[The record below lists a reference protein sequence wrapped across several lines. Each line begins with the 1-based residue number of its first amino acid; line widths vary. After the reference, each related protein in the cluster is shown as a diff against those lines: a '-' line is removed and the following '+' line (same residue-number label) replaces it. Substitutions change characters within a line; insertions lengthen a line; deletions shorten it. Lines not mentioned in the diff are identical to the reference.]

1 MNGRLQRGKE
11 RKRKVASNGS
21 LAFVFP
27 GQGSQYVGMG
37 KELCEEFPAARQVF
51 AEAEDALGFS
61 LSQLCFSGPESE
73 LKLTE
78 NTQPAILTVS
88 IAALRALESET
99 GLQPAYVAG
108 HSLGEYSALVCVG
121 AVAFKDAAK
130 VVRQR
135 GRLMQEAVPA
145 GAGAMA
151 VVMGLDREA
160 VRVLC
165 DEASEGDVVAP
176 ANYNGGGQVVIAGS
190 KAAVSRAMS
199 LAQARG
205 AKRVLDLPVS
215 APFHCPLMRP
225 AAVGLERVLN
235 GVTVHPFSIG
245 VVTNVDA
252 EVNVE
257 ASRVK
262 SLLTEQAV
270 RPVRWEES
278 VRRLEQLGV
287 SRVLE
292 IGPGKVLRGLVKR
305 ISPAIEADNC
315 ETPKDLARVA
325 QAWKG

>member
-1 MNGRLQRGKE
+1 M
-11 RKRKVASNGS
+11 VSNGS

-27 GQGSQYVGMG
+27 GQGAQYVGMG
-37 KELCEEFPAARQVF
+37 KDLYGQFSVAKQVF
-51 AEAEDALGFS
+51 SEAEEALGFP
-61 LSQLCFSGPESE
+61 LGQLCFSGPEAD

-88 IAALRALESET
+88 IAALRVLESET
-99 GLQPAYVAG
+99 DLKPAFVAG

-121 AVAFKDAAK
+121 AIAFKDAVK

-145 GAGAMA
+145 DAGAMA
-151 VVMGLDREA
+151 VIMGLDREA
-160 VRVLC
+160 VRAVC
-165 DEASEGDVVAP
+165 EDASEGDVVTP

-190 KAAVSRAMS
+190 RAAVSRAMA
-199 LAQARG
+199 LARARG
-205 AKRVLDLPVS
+205 AKRVLQLPVS

-225 AAVGLERVLN
+225 AAEGLQRVLN
-235 GVTVHPFSIG
+235 DVPVQPFSIG

-252 EVNVE
+252 EVNLDT
-257 ASRVK
+257 ARVK

-278 VRRLEQLGV
+278 VRKLEELGV

-292 IGPGKVLRGLVKR
+292 VGPGKVLKGLVKR
-305 ISPAIEADNC
+305 ISPTLETDNL
-315 ETPKDLARVA
+315 ETPNDLARVIEGL
-325 QAWKG
+325 KR